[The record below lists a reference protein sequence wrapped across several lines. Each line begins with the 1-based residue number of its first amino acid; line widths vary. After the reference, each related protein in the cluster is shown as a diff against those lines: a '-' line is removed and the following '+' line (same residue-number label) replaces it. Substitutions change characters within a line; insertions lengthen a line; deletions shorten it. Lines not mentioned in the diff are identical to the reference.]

1 MTEKISVIIPVYNV
15 ENQLQTCLDSVLSQ
29 TYQNLEI
36 ILINYGSTDN
46 SDAICRSYAARDSRI
61 LYFKKDNGGF
71 QMLAILVFVRLREL
85 TSPMWMLRIG

>member
-46 SDAICRSYAARDSRI
+46 SDAICRSMPLGI
-61 LYFKKDNGGF
+61 LASSILKKIMGGF

>member
-36 ILINYGSTDN
+36 TLSIMDQQTIVMPFAVVMPLGILAS
-46 SDAICRSYAARDSRI
+46 SI
-61 LYFKKDNGGF
+61 LKKIMEGF